1 MDTARRRLLRGLLH
15 HQEAAGL
22 EEGATLGSW
31 ITPTASAAK
40 SVLSKTDWSDKF
52 DKVGAGINYGPV
64 RPDIQKYVGAELVY
78 PELPL
83 LRDFAA
89 MVSRVVH
96 TEGTRELHQGLMQPA
111 IRVRDLAS
119 NSMPRRGAIVELP
132 NVMPAAKRPPP
143 GTRPAGNV
151 DPVLRQYLYRQQAI
165 EPLGGIVGPLAVQI
179 DFKRPARS

>member
-1 MDTARRRLLRGLLH
+1 VYAVFKRVLRGLLH

-40 SVLSKTDWSDKF
+40 SVLCKTDWSDKF

-96 TEGTRELHQGLMQPA
+96 TEGTRELHRGLMQPA

-132 NVMPAAKRPPP
+132 NVMPATKRLPP
-143 GTRPAGNV
+143 GRRPAGNL
-151 DPVLRQYLYRQQAI
+151 DPVLRQYVYSQQAI
-165 EPLGGIVGPLAVQI
+165 QPLGGIVGPPAVQI
-179 DFKRPARS
+179 EFRRPHGH